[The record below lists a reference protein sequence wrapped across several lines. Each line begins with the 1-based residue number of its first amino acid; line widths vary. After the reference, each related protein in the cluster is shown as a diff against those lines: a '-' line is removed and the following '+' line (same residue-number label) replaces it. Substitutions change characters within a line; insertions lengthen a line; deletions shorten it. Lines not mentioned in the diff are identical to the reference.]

1 MEKQCP
7 TIYKL
12 LYVCFAAPLLFSVYF
27 QFMTIRHAR
36 SCFVIFILLEI
47 LFSLISLGA
56 LNLHFLIGAFEGTWF
71 VVVSQSNHVVME
83 VSYDDSKLSWLQ
95 LQLKGTCNIIESPF
109 NDWFTGHLNFQI
121 EHHLFSTMPRHN
133 LYKNPI
139 GHNGIMPKI

>member
-12 LYVCFAAPLLFSVYF
+12 LYVCFAAPLLFSAYF

-47 LFSLISLGA
+47 LFSLISLKLGLLGA
-56 LNLHFLIGAFEGTWF
+56 LKLHFLIGAFEGTWF

-121 EHHLFSTMPRHN
+121 EH
-133 LYKNPI
+133 
-139 GHNGIMPKI
+139 